1 MTQPTD
7 RVTVADGVDLDATIA
22 GDRGA
27 PTVILLHGFPESAYS
42 WRHQIPAL
50 ADAGWRV
57 IAPDQRGYAHSAQPE
72 GVSAYRA
79 DHLCDDVIALL
90 DHDGADQAVV
100 IGHDWGAIVTWHIA
114 QRHPDRCRGII
125 AASVPYTPWPDTPT
139 TVLRHQHGDDFFY
152 INYFQEPD
160 VPEAELD
167 ADPERFLRA
176 IIHVASG
183 EGMATLAGGS
193 LPAAGTGC
201 TEYFEHIAGGRPLD
215 LPPWL
220 SPADLAV
227 YTEQFTHSGFGPAIN
242 WYRNLDAN
250 HELFSP
256 IGESTITMP
265 TGFIA
270 GAVDPVILTRP
281 GYVEQM
287 NERLPHH
294 RGNTLLP
301 GIGHWV
307 QQEDPA
313 GFNQAMFDLLATM

>member
-1 MTQPTD
+1 MISPTD
-7 RVTVADGVDLDATIA
+7 RVRVAPDVDLDVIIA

-27 PTVILLHGFPESAYS
+27 PAVLLLHGFPESAYS
-42 WRHQIPAL
+42 WRHQIAPL

-57 IAPDQRGYAHSAQPE
+57 IAPDQRGYARSSQPA
-72 GVSAYRA
+72 GVDAYRA
-79 DHLCDDVIALL
+79 DRLCDDAMALL
-90 DHDGADQAVV
+90 DHDGAETAVV

-114 QRHPDRCRGII
+114 QRHPERCRGII
-125 AASVPYTPWPDTPT
+125 AASVPYTPWPDLPSR
-139 TVLRHQHGDDFFY
+139 VLHAQHGDNFFY

-160 VPEAELD
+160 RPEAELD
-167 ADPERFLRA
+167 GDPERFLRS

-183 EGMATLAGGS
+183 EGMGTLSGGD

-201 TEYFEHIAGGRPLD
+201 TEYFEHIAGGRPQT

-220 SPADLAV
+220 GADDLAV
-227 YTEQFTHSGFGPAIN
+227 YVDQFTHSGFGPAIN

-250 HELFSP
+250 HLLFSP

-270 GAVDPVILTRP
+270 GALDPVILTRP
-281 GYVEQM
+281 GYVDQM
-287 NERLPHH
+287 NERLPQH
-294 RGNTLLP
+294 RGNILLP
-301 GIGHWV
+301 DIGHWV
-307 QQEDPA
+307 QQEDPN

>member
-1 MTQPTD
+1 MTSPTN
-7 RVTVADGVDLDATIA
+7 RVRVAPDVDLDVIIA

-27 PTVILLHGFPESAYS
+27 PVVLLLHGFPESAYS
-42 WRHQIPAL
+42 WRHQIAPL

-57 IAPDQRGYAHSAQPE
+57 IAPDQRGYARSSQPA
-72 GVSAYRA
+72 GVDAYRA
-79 DHLCDDVIALL
+79 DHLCDDAMALL
-90 DHDGADQAVV
+90 DHDGAETAVV

-114 QRHPDRCRGII
+114 QRHPGRCRGII
-125 AASVPYTPWPDTPT
+125 AASVPYTPWPDLPSR
-139 TVLRHQHGDDFFY
+139 VLHAQHGDNFFY

-160 VPEAELD
+160 RPEAELD
-167 ADPERFLRA
+167 GDPERFLRS

-183 EGMATLAGGS
+183 EGMGTLSGGD

-201 TEYFEHIAGGRPLD
+201 TEYFEHIAGGRPQT

-220 SPADLAV
+220 SADDLAIYV
-227 YTEQFTHSGFGPAIN
+227 DQFTHSGFGPAIN

-250 HELFSP
+250 HLLFSP

-270 GAVDPVILTRP
+270 GALDPVILTRP
-281 GYVEQM
+281 GYVDQM
-287 NERLPHH
+287 NERLPQH
-294 RGNTLLP
+294 RGNILLP
-301 GIGHWV
+301 DIGHWA
-307 QQEDPA
+307 QQEDPD